1 MIKLWEDMKREEEKY
16 ILRVVVEVRLE
27 EDEK

>member
-1 MIKLWEDMKREEEKY
+1 MIKLWEDMKKEEEKY